1 MINNIKLINSIFIF
15 LIISINLSN
24 NYIIFPFKITNS
36 KLNITY
42 DDSSNF
48 VTRFLWKLIK
58 IEYILMYQ

>member
-1 MINNIKLINSIFIF
+1 MLNNIKLINSIFIF